1 MRLRWRTRTCTCVDD
16 LECPVH
22 MLKTCVSMRMLNP
35 NRRWLGQQALCSP
48 IIKSTLMTDQL
59 FVTGEMEATLK
70 TPTFERMTNERRHT
84 PDSMNQVKKVARPGG
99 ERSNHHVSSTI
110 LQGVAIVSLHID
122 GKDRLCLAQISN
134 TLLKDYSYNEI
145 HNRRV
150 ALGIT
155 CVQCTPVQLEILR
168 RAGAM
173 PISSRRCGMITC
185 HEAERLVRS
194 FLAEAKPPKLPE
206 NFAFGVRHNCGW
218 GCRGSFI
225 PSRYNSSRAKC
236 IKCMSCSVYFSPN
249 KFIFHFHRTGD
260 GTYYHPDAANFN
272 SWRRHLKLTDD
283 DPHDE
288 IASLWEEVKAMFNG
302 GSRKRIAAPYR
313 PSEQV
318 PGTAPQFKK
327 RIKAD
332 DSGPPHV
339 HVSERDRTMLPSSY
353 PYPVYPTPSKMMSMK
368 GMPSHPAFTAPFGGY
383 GKPPLPVTPSAGG
396 FALPPVPPTGWP
408 RSLHDSFYV
417 PYELNWAKHI
427 GLPTAAD
434 LPFSHPP
441 MPRPTAHDSALP
453 PAHSPCSSVS
463 SASVDSDNT
472 GRNVTEDDAR
482 EPNLPVGYVSAFT
495 AVSCRPLTELP
506 VDIPEGLRR
515 ASPNTHGDCR
525 ASPDLTDVSR
535 ESSPNRGD
543 HPMNCSIESEDDN
556 EENNIDVD
564 TIDVG
569 ETTVQVCD
577 HDDDNNN
584 SLRETSSKDATVPSS
599 SMESADADGPVR
611 LSVIEKTH
619 AAADTE
625 APEENTIQSEEVQ
638 DGENVQQGQSDVQEQ
653 QERQEREELQH
664 QHHLHHQHQPQQEEL
679 LKQDIIPQTSPLV
692 LVPDTDETKVRTV
705 FNFRSFNSFYFG

>member
-1 MRLRWRTRTCTCVDD
+1 
-16 LECPVH
+16 
-22 MLKTCVSMRMLNP
+22 
-35 NRRWLGQQALCSP
+35 
-48 IIKSTLMTDQL
+48 MTDQL
-59 FVTGEMEATLK
+59 FVTGKMDGTLQ
-70 TPTFERMTNERRHT
+70 TQTLERLTNERRDT
-84 PDSMNQVKKVARPGG
+84 SDSMNQHKKVARPGG

-194 FLAEAKPPKLPE
+194 FLAEAKPPKLPD

-313 PSEQV
+313 PSDQV
-318 PGTAPQFKK
+318 PGTPPQFKK
-327 RIKAD
+327 RIKTD
-332 DSGPPHV
+332 DNVPPQV
-339 HVSERDRTMLPSSY
+339 HALERDRTMLPSSY
-353 PYPVYPTPSKMMSMK
+353 PYPVYPTPSKMLSMK
-368 GMPSHPAFTAPFGGY
+368 GMPSHPAFAAPFGGY
-383 GKPPLPVTPSAGG
+383 GKPPVPSPVTQSAAGY
-396 FALPPVPPTGWP
+396 ALPPIPPTGWP
-408 RSLHDSFYV
+408 RSLHESFYV
-417 PYELNWAKHI
+417 PYELNWAKHL
-427 GLPTAAD
+427 GLPTTD
-434 LPFSHPP
+434 LPFSQPP
-441 MPRPTAHDSALP
+441 MPRPTTHDSALA

-472 GRNVTEDDAR
+472 GRNLTEDDPHEAA
-482 EPNLPVGYVSAFT
+482 NLPIGYVSAFT
-495 AVSCRPLTELP
+495 PVSCRPSTDLP
-506 VDIPEGLRR
+506 IDIPAGLRR
-515 ASPNTHGDCR
+515 ASPDTNGDCR
-525 ASPDLTDVSR
+525 ASPDLTDLSS
-535 ESSPNRGD
+535 ESTPNRGE
-543 HPMNCSIESEDDN
+543 HPRNCSMESEADN
-556 EENNIDVD
+556 EETNIDVD
-564 TIDVG
+564 TVD
-569 ETTVQVCD
+569 VQVD
-577 HDDDNNN
+577 DDDDNNN
-584 SLRETSSKDATVPSS
+584 SLREISRKDAAVPSS
-599 SMESADADGPVR
+599 SADCVDADDGPVR
-611 LSVIEKTH
+611 SSVIEKTH
-619 AAADTE
+619 SAADTE
-625 APEENTIQSEEVQ
+625 APENNAMQSEE
-638 DGENVQQGQSDVQEQ
+638 DGSDIQQEQ
-653 QERQEREELQH
+653 SEEQERQEPEQQQV
-664 QHHLHHQHQPQQEEL
+664 QHHHHQHQSQQEEL
-679 LKQDIIPQTSPLV
+679 LKQRIVPHTSPQTSPLV
-692 LVPDTDETKVRTV
+692 LVEDRDETKVRTV
-705 FNFRSFNSFYFG
+705 VNSPFL